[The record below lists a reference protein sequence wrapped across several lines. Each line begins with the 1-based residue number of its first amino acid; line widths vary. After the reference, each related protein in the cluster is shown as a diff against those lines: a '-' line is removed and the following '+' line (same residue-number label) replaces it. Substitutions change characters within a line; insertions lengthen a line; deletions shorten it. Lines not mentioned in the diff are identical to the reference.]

1 MKTKLIVA
9 IATISSLIAATPAK
23 ADTVNTKDINALAGI
38 FCNAVANSSA
48 SLILAFSQQY
58 HYSSGLMSLDH
69 SVTMKQM
76 ATVTNYAV
84 TEVCPQLKPNA
95 AAKVQSLYDWLTQK
109 RNSGELNQT
118 HPDVKTEMLT
128 IGATIESLPF

>member
-1 MKTKLIVA
+1 MKTRLIAA
-9 IATISSLIAATPAK
+9 IAAISSLIAATPAK

-48 SLILAFSQQY
+48 SLIPAFSQQY
-58 HYSSGLMSLDH
+58 HYFGGLMSLDH

-84 TEVCPQLKPNA
+84 TEVCPQLKPYA
-95 AAKVQSLYDWLTQK
+95 AAKVQSLYDWLAQQK
-109 RNSGELNQT
+109 YSGQIDQI
-118 HPDVKTEMLT
+118 HPDVKSEMLT
-128 IGATIESLPF
+128 IGATIELLPF

>member
-1 MKTKLIVA
+1 MKTGLVSA
-9 IATISSLIAATPAK
+9 IIAISTLVTTTPAN
-23 ADTVNTKDINALAGI
+23 ADPVDMKDVNALAKI
-38 FCNAVANSSA
+38 FCNAVADSSA
-48 SLILAFSQQY
+48 SLIPAFDQQY
-58 HYSSGLMSLDH
+58 HYFGGLMTLDH
-69 SVTMKQM
+69 SVTIKQM
-76 ATVTNYAV
+76 AIVTNYAV

-95 AAKVQSLYDWLTQK
+95 AAKVQSLYDWLAQE